1 MAAKNH
7 VQARHV
13 HLKDN
18 LVTWVNVFIA
28 LRNDATREARGRVGL
43 GLVGAIFALLLLAN
57 EGFVRI
63 VLVRAVVAFS
73 YVICICNT

>member
-1 MAAKNH
+1 MAAKYH

-13 HLKDN
+13 HLKDD

-28 LRNDATREARGRVGL
+28 LRNDATREARRRVGL
-43 GLVGAIFALLLLAN
+43 GLVGAIFALLLLAV

-73 YVICICNT
+73 YVIFICNT